1 MKKTY
6 FELEGEIEFRKVFLS
21 RIEELRRSSLSDAVT
36 ETKKEGGEMARILR
50 LADFESEISAKIK
63 KEGRRQRSR
72 SRSGSRG
79 RSSSATARPRRWDVA
94 PLRQQGQPPTQS
106 WQQQQVACKV
116 PRRTWWVRMDR
127 CWATPQVDKDSDK
140 WQVCRGKGRGWVEKR
155 WKMDLARL
163 GQVPPRNVNDGGE
176 VRGRRE
182 ARRLERE
189 GMEETLYAEDTGAKE

>member
-1 MKKTY
+1 VGRARQGNWIEDRVMKTLTEVDADKGTMQ
-6 FELEGEIEFRKVFLS
+6 EGM
-21 RIEELRRSSLSDAVT
+21 
-36 ETKKEGGEMARILR
+36 ETMDWEK
-50 LADFESEISAKIK
+50 FESEVSAKIK
-63 KEGRRQRSR
+63 KERRRQSSR

-79 RSSSATARPRRWDVA
+79 RSSSATVRPRRWDVA
-94 PLRQQGQPPTQS
+94 PPRQQGQPPTQS

-176 VRGRRE
+176 GRGRRE